1 MVFGEQ
7 IRMQHHIFCWIL
19 YKMTTGSNYMSR
31 ISENIKDIFL
41 DSELLEFAHSMYS
54 QCDRS
59 FDFNNV

>member
-1 MVFGEQ
+1 
-7 IRMQHHIFCWIL
+7 
-19 YKMTTGSNYMSR
+19 MTTGSNYMSR

-41 DSELLEFAHSMYS
+41 DSELLEFAYSMYS